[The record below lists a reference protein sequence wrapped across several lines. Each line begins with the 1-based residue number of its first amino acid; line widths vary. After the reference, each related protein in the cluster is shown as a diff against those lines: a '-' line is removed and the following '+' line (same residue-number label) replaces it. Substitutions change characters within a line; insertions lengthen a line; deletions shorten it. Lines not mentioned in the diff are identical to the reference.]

1 MYYAGESNVPGAPG
15 NLMAAGIPVGQD
27 PRLPMSQVDFEREV
41 GKQKLNRIL
50 GPIEQQR
57 GIQRFREVMGQNVQ
71 GALNPGTTGGT
82 PMGNAGFYMGPQLG
96 QVPQGP
102 NTPLPTPGW
111 NPSMIKAPGNPEFRP
126 SPMWERPGPT
136 PGSTVP
142 WQAAGFQNKTIS

>member
-27 PRLPMSQVDFEREV
+27 PRLPMSQGDFEREV
-41 GKQKLNRIL
+41 GRQKLNRIL

-71 GALNPGTTGGT
+71 GAFMPKSTGT

-96 QVPQGP
+96 QMVPP
-102 NTPLPTPGW
+102 
-111 NPSMIKAPGNPEFRP
+111 
-126 SPMWERPGPT
+126 
-136 PGSTVP
+136 
-142 WQAAGFQNKTIS
+142 AGFDRVTIS